1 MAGPFGR
8 VTEDAL
14 HLEFTNTPGPS
25 PGDHV
30 VETRLA
36 PVRNHVHSLRSA
48 LERAQAD
55 TIRTTPAGEL
65 NEHILSVIR
74 ATGRATARAPRTH
87 AGWGEK
93 DRRQTVLKLAAS
105 TAELDEEQQ
114 RHPAGRRTAACS
126 DWRLEGSGCAPKLLG
141 RRALALQ
148 ARRAQRLDWARRVGD
163 PSSTSLTCLRIPM
176 RLSKHLVRYCV
187 SRRVLDPGPC
197 KQCAASATAAAID
210 QQRPSHKLAPDCRF
224 ARPDVPELT
233 IELPRKEAPGAR
245 RRPRPVA
252 IIRAASAARSDS
264 CHRPAPSWRSSW
276 GRVDRPATGLAAIAS
291 ARLRFA
297 DSASACAT
305 PMAILRSRSCSA
317 RSGIASEG
325 VARSR
330 RPVRLQRPCARR
342 LGPQR
347 SRLHPTGRPA
357 SGGCREQPSR
367 LLGRRG
373 PTRPAQT

>member
-1 MAGPFGR
+1 VFSDEAIPAVSENWAPELVERVVVVPLVLLENGACIEDHGSTRASVLAVPFTGDPDFFELDPRPRRSRSDPECMAGPFGR

-210 QQRPSHKLAPDCRF
+210 QQRPSHKLAPDYRF

-233 IELPRKEAPGAR
+233 IVLPR
-245 RRPRPVA
+245 
-252 IIRAASAARSDS
+252 
-264 CHRPAPSWRSSW
+264 
-276 GRVDRPATGLAAIAS
+276 
-291 ARLRFA
+291 LR
-297 DSASACAT
+297 
-305 PMAILRSRSCSA
+305 
-317 RSGIASEG
+317 
-325 VARSR
+325 
-330 RPVRLQRPCARR
+330 
-342 LGPQR
+342 
-347 SRLHPTGRPA
+347 
-357 SGGCREQPSR
+357 
-367 LLGRRG
+367 
-373 PTRPAQT
+373 